1 MIHILMSACLAGE
14 NCKWDGGNNRR
25 EEVISFMERMKG
37 KAVFHLVCPERDG
50 GLPVPRPAAEV
61 QKESGAVVNTEG
73 KDVTAEFLLG
83 AGIALKTAESFGC
96 AAAVLKERSPSCGST
111 GIYDGTFSHKLT
123 DGMGKTARLLKEAVL
138 FIAGESQ
145 IGELEE
151 WLQKEGLI

>member
-37 KAVFHLVCPERDG
+37 KAEFHFVCPEREG

-96 AAAVLKERSPSCGST
+96 AAAVLKERSPSCGSKAV
-111 GIYDGTFSHKLT
+111 YDGTFSSVLVQ
-123 DGMGKTARLLKEAVL
+123 GSGFAAVAL
-138 FIAGESQ
+138 ERAGIRVYGESDLAKLKKD
-145 IGELEE
+145 IAAE
-151 WLQKEGLI
+151 